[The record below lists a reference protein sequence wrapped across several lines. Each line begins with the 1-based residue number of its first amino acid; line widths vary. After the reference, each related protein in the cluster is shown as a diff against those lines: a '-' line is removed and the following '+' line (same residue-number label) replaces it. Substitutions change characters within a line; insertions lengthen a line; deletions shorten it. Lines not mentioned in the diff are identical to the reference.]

1 MFALL
6 ALPVSAQHVTRIEFV
21 TFDTNVVPQTTA
33 GTQVRLRAEL
43 YVPGNATLP
52 LSAVVITPSSGGVRE
67 EIEIYYA
74 RELTRAGI
82 AALVIDS
89 FGSRALSHS
98 VHDQSLLNSW
108 QTGND
113 AVAGLRW
120 LAADPRFRRDR
131 IGIMGVSKGG
141 QAAMDTALT
150 LYLRWMGVTDASFA
164 AHVAVVPYCN
174 WVARSKTT
182 TGAPILFMLAELDD
196 QCPVAHCLEHAAG
209 LRQAG
214 NALVETKVYE
224 GAYHA
229 WEFMR
234 NAPYFDR
241 WAENYAECRV
251 WIEDDGSEVSA
262 KDGMPIPRDGGHEW
276 AKKTCMKLGTSCC
289 GGNAVL
295 KRQAMD
301 DILAFLK
308 KHGF

>member
-6 ALPVSAQHVTRIEFV
+6 ALPVSAQHMTRIEFV
-21 TFDTNVVPQTTA
+21 TFDTNVVPNTTA
-33 GTQVRLRAEL
+33 GAQVWLRAEL

-52 LSAVVITPSSGGVRE
+52 LSAVVITPSSGGVRQE
-67 EIEIYYA
+67 VEIYYA
-74 RELTRAGI
+74 RELARAGI
-82 AALVIDS
+82 VALVIDS

-120 LAADPRFRRDR
+120 LVADPRFRRDR

-150 LYLRWMGVTDASFA
+150 LYLRWMGITDATFA

-214 NALVETKVYE
+214 NALVETKIYE
-224 GAYHA
+224 GAHHA
-229 WEFMR
+229 WEFMG
-234 NAPYFDR
+234 NAPYFDK

-262 KDGMPIPRDGGHEW
+262 KDGMPIPRNGWHEW
-276 AKKTCMKLGTSCC
+276 AKKTCMTLGTSCC